1 MEVASKVIKREEFDP
16 NFINEVEAATDIDV
30 YACYQC
36 GVCSGGCPINFMM
49 DYTPRQIMRMVQMGM
64 RETVL
69 SSTTIWLCSSCNTCF
84 TRCPREI
91 ELPEVMASLK
101 SIAIKE
107 GIDAKI
113 KEGPILYKTMVEN
126 MEKYGRI
133 HETELYMTFARKTG
147 LKKLLKQ
154 LPLGITLFRKG
165 KMKLSPEKIESL
177 DQLKAIIKGIEQ
189 VEEEG

>member
-1 MEVASKVIKREEFDP
+1 MEVATKVIKRKEFDP
-16 NFINEVEAATDIDV
+16 SFINDVEAATGIEL

-36 GVCSGGCPINFMM
+36 GVCSGGCPSSFMM

-64 RETVL
+64 REKVL

-91 ELPEVMASLK
+91 DLPEVMASLK

-107 GIDAKI
+107 GIEAKI
-113 KEGPILYKTMVEN
+113 MEGPVLYKSMVEN

-133 HETELYMTFARKTG
+133 HEAELYMTFARKTG
-147 LKKLLKQ
+147 AAKLLKQ
-154 LPLGITLFRKG
+154 LPLAITLLRKG
-165 KMKLSPEKIESL
+165 KLKLSPEKIKSL
-177 DQLKAIIKGIEQ
+177 DQLKAMIRSIEQ
-189 VEEEG
+189 LEKED